1 MKPKP
6 AKIPTILGLLTIIVV
21 GVILGVLMVYSKQI
35 YNFLIPVNDKPT
47 QVRITNV
54 TKDSFTVSWVTKQ
67 PTNGFL
73 TYGKG
78 KTLDQTVLQT
88 SEISTPSYVHSVQ
101 VENLKPET
109 SYNFQIGVELPSKW
123 KREFGKYSV
132 ETTKEIKDGVANI
145 IFGSVINSSSKPV
158 PGAVVYITIQ
168 GVQPLSTITDTDG
181 GWTINLGH
189 ALSSNLE
196 GGASYDP
203 DKSQIEIF
211 VQTGKQFASARAII
225 GAAKPVPPL
234 ALGKSYD
241 FTKNQTVISGEA
253 PKSLLALPNNKEAT
267 ESSKSSTKK
276 PQ

>member
-6 AKIPTILGLLTIIVV
+6 AKIPTILGLLTIIIV
-21 GVILGVLMVYSKQI
+21 GVIFGVLMVYSKQI
-35 YNFLIPVNDKPT
+35 YNLLIPVNDKPA
-47 QVRITNV
+47 QIRITNV

-73 TYGKG
+73 VYGKG
-78 KTLDQTVLQT
+78 KTLDQIVSQT
-88 SEISTPSYVHSVQ
+88 SEIPNPSYVHSVQ

-109 SYNFQIGVELPSKW
+109 PYNFQIGVELPSNW

-132 ETTKEIKDGVANI
+132 GTAKEIKDGEANI
-145 IFGSVINSSSKPV
+145 IFGSVTNSSSNPV
-158 PGAVVYITIQ
+158 PGAVVYVTIQ
-168 GVQPLSTITDTDG
+168 GVQPLSTITDKDG

-189 ALSSNLE
+189 ALSSNLQ
-196 GGASYDP
+196 GGASYDGN
-203 DKSQIEIF
+203 KSQIEVF

-225 GAAKPVPPL
+225 ATAKPVPPL
-234 ALGKSYD
+234 VLGKSYD
-241 FTKNQTVISGEA
+241 FTKIQAVISGDA
-253 PKSLLALPNNKEAT
+253 PKSLIALPSTEEAT